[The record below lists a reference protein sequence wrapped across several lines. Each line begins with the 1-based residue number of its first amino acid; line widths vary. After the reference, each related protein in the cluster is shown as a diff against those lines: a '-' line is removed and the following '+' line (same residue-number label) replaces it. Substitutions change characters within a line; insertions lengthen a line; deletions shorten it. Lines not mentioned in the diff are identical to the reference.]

1 LETINV
7 STGQDERELKIE
19 TLITAS
25 ERENLI
31 SLLRKYVDVFV
42 WSYANMIGLDTS
54 IIVYKVL
61 LNEGSIFVKQKLQRT
76 YPDMVL
82 KVKAE

>member
-61 LNEGSIFVKQKLQRT
+61 LNEGSIFVK
-76 YPDMVL
+76 
-82 KVKAE
+82 

>member
-1 LETINV
+1 METINV